1 MKYLY
6 PAQKLNTFSL
16 IKYSALSL
24 IGLFSFLFSFS
35 QKTTLTNTSVDLVSF
50 TAQSNGADKIDLNIV
65 TGSEINFSHFVIQR
79 SADGVN
85 FEDVAIIFS
94 EEDNTNSAPRFYFYT
109 NNLNKKSASIYYR
122 LKIVDLKEQYKYSD
136 TIAFSS
142 LTSGIYA
149 NVSPQQNKLKITI
162 PENWSGKTVY
172 YSIYNANNK
181 IIKEEVRNNAT
192 QTETLNITDLP
203 TGRYII
209 KAVNG
214 KDSSEQKIVKL
225 NSYS

>member
-24 IGLFSFLFSFS
+24 ISLFSILFSFS
-35 QKTTLTNTSVDLVSF
+35 QTTNLTSTSVDLVSF
-50 TAQSNGADKIDLNIV
+50 TAQSNGADKINLNIV
-65 TGSEINFSHFVIQR
+65 TGSEINLSHFVIQR

-94 EEDNTNSAPRFYFYT
+94 EEDNTNSVPRFYFYT
-109 NNLNKKSASIYYR
+109 NHINEKNASLYYR
-122 LKIVDLKEQYKYSD
+122 LKIVDIKEQYKYSD

-142 LTSGIYA
+142 LMPGIYA
-149 NVSPQQNKLKITI
+149 NVSPQQNKLRITI

-172 YSIYNANNK
+172 YSIYK
-181 IIKEEVRNNAT
+181 C
-192 QTETLNITDLP
+192 
-203 TGRYII
+203 
-209 KAVNG
+209 
-214 KDSSEQKIVKL
+214 
-225 NSYS
+225 

>member
-6 PAQKLNTFSL
+6 PAQESKIFSL

-24 IGLFSFLFSFS
+24 VSVFSFLYSFS
-35 QKTTLTNTSVDLVSF
+35 QKAALTNTSVDLVSF
-50 TAQSNGADKIDLNIV
+50 TAHSNGADKINLNIV

-94 EEDNTNSAPRFYFYT
+94 EEDNTNSVPRFYFYT
-109 NNLNKKSASIYYR
+109 NNVNTKNPSVYYR
-122 LKIVDLKEQYKYSD
+122 LKMVDIKEQFTYSD

-142 LTSGIYA
+142 SMPGIYA
-149 NVSPQQNKLKITI
+149 NVNPQQNKLSITI
-162 PENWSGKTVY
+162 PENWSGNTVLY
-172 YSIYNANNK
+172 NIYNANRQ
-181 IIKEEVRNNAT
+181 IIRKEIRNNAT
-192 QTETLNITDLP
+192 QTETLNIADLP
-203 TGRYII
+203 TGKYTI
-209 KAVNG
+209 KAING